1 MRKRKQR
8 KGRLVKVKR
17 RYTTIYMGAGA
28 MVKLHEEK
36 NTWERKKNR
45 GGEKFRIRKMRLP
58 YSPEAI
64 KSFFPEQGSATGF
77 PSTA

>member
-28 MVKLHEEK
+28 IEKLHEEK
-36 NTWERKKNR
+36 NKWERR
-45 GGEKFRIRKMRLP
+45 E
-58 YSPEAI
+58 
-64 KSFFPEQGSATGF
+64 KSF
-77 PSTA
+77 